1 MIKNAKDKKIRE
13 LEKADK
19 MRKEKL
25 KSDYGFDEIQRKVTM
40 KINVEITS
48 FEIHV
53 PTDLYKM

>member
-1 MIKNAKDKKIRE
+1 
-13 LEKADK
+13 

>member
-1 MIKNAKDKKIRE
+1 LIKNAKDKKIRE

-25 KSDYGFDEIQRKVTM
+25 KSDYGFDEIQRKATM